1 MMRMSMP
8 LAPPTTAPGRRA
20 SALRETL
27 SKTWHGLQDGLRAA
41 RTYERLSGMSDAE
54 LARRGLSREEILR
67 HAMFGTP
74 GDGR

>member
-1 MMRMSMP
+1 MIRMTTP
-8 LAPPTTAPGRRA
+8 LAPATTTAGRRA

-27 SKTWHGLQDGLRAA
+27 SKTWQGLQDGLRAA
-41 RTYERLSGMSDAE
+41 RTYERLSAMSNAE

-67 HAMFGTP
+67 AAMFGTP